1 MWSMIRKNVRYVS
14 PGDPMCVSRYKI
26 VKNLK
31 TMPICNAINEFK
43 EKAGF
48 LGCHPRIY
56 VL

>member
-1 MWSMIRKNVRYVS
+1 MWSMIKKNVRYVS

-43 EKAGF
+43 GKAGF
-48 LGCHPRIY
+48 LG
-56 VL
+56 